1 MNLQLNKLQ
10 GLECPIRDICY
21 SSFACSP
28 DNAKRGLSPY
38 SFLNFEK
45 GEMIFYGENVE
56 QSVLIIQT
64 GLAVAF
70 NFQPNGE
77 IMVIGIIGPGVMIG
91 EMEAIFQVK
100 YPYTIKALSP
110 VTVCK
115 LYGAHLVQLV
125 KENSAYLSQVLA
137 SIENNDHSL
146 GRQLWIM
153 NAQRVQERL
162 RRALIIMANFRAY
175 SGEDLI
181 LPLTHSD
188 LALLINTDRS
198 TVTRCLKRL
207 EKEDFLQLGYQSI
220 TVKGNIELNEL
231 DLNFKVFP
239 SKRNRS
245 VLMGN

>member
-1 MNLQLNKLQ
+1 
-10 GLECPIRDICY
+10 
-21 SSFACSP
+21 
-28 DNAKRGLSPY
+28 
-38 SFLNFEK
+38 
-45 GEMIFYGENVE
+45 
-56 QSVLIIQT
+56 
-64 GLAVAF
+64 
-70 NFQPNGE
+70 
-77 IMVIGIIGPGVMIG
+77 
-91 EMEAIFQVK
+91 MEAIFQVK

-162 RRALIIMANFRAY
+162 RRALMIMANFRAY

-231 DLNFKVFP
+231 DLNFKVLP